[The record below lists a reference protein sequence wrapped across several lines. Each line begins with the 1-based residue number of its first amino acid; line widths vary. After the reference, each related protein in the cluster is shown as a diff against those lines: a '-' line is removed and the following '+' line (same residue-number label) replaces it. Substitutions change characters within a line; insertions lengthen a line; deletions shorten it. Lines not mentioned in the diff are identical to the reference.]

1 VTRKKIIDLLKWGW
15 IAVVIAGAGFYFYTN
30 YQEISVY
37 LSSVSLARLGLGFL
51 YLLIGKLLVSDITRL
66 SMKQINHSMT
76 YREALTITSITQL
89 GKYLP
94 GGIWHFAGKFGVYK
108 ARGITT
114 KKTTQAMIWENI
126 WLLSAAGVVGGF
138 TLLITSEETVCSFL
152 SFICENNLSG
162 TLAVLVPVLW
172 ISMMLIFEWVF
183 FKKKKISTVD
193 FVLTAAE
200 QVLVWISFGLSLWM
214 VFPQSSVFFP
224 HILGAFSISW
234 VAGYAAVFAPGGIGI
249 RELLLTMLLGS
260 FFSSQEVAA
269 YATVHRLLWVVVE
282 VVLGACTALLFGIP
296 TGEDKGKL
304 TE

>member
-51 YLLIGKLLVSDITRL
+51 YLLIGKLLISDITRL

-152 SFICENNLSG
+152 SFICVNNLSG

-282 VVLGACTALLFGIP
+282 VGLGACTALLFGIP